1 MIKENRTNGTVSS
14 KSQEKIIFEKH
25 MIVKYIL
32 AT

>member
-1 MIKENRTNGTVSS
+1 MIKEKSLSS
-14 KSQEKIIFEKH
+14 KSQEKIIFEKR

>member
-1 MIKENRTNGTVSS
+1 MIKEKSLSS